1 MESPRVLFVSSE
13 IYPYLPESPIS
24 NVCQQLP
31 SAIQEKGFEI
41 RTFMPRFGCINE
53 RRNQLHE
60 VIRLSGLNLI
70 INDSDHPLI
79 IKVAS
84 ISSARMQIYFIDN
97 DDYFQRKNLY
107 KDDDGEWFP
116 DNDERSIFFVR
127 GVLETVRKLRWS
139 PDIVHCHGWFSFILA
154 LYMRKSFK
162 DDPLYADSRIILSLY
177 DEPVPETFDEEFKRK
192 AVNDGVKNKD
202 LEMMNEPT
210 FENMIKM
217 CINLADGI
225 IVATPDA
232 NEKYVQYAIENKKY
246 ILEYQSPE
254 EYIDKYADFYR
265 LVAKRRKKNKDI
277 TQNGK

>member
-13 IYPYLPESPIS
+13 ISPYLPESSIA
-24 NVCQQLP
+24 NVCRQLP
-31 SAIQEKGFEI
+31 AAIQDRGFEI

-84 ISSARMQIYFIDN
+84 ISAARMQIYFIDN
-97 DDYFQRKNLY
+97 DDYFQRKTLY
-107 KDDDGEWFP
+107 KNEEGIWFP

-177 DEPVPETFDEEFKRK
+177 DEPVPETFDEDFKKK
-192 AVNDGVKNKD
+192 AANDGVKNKD

-210 FENMIKM
+210 FENLIKM
-217 CINLADGI
+217 CINFSDGI
-225 IVATPDA
+225 IAATPDS
-232 NEKYVQYAIENKKY
+232 NEKYIQYALENKKHV
-246 ILEYQSPE
+246 LEYQSPE
-254 EYIDKYADFYR
+254 EYIDKYADFYKV
-265 LVAKRRKKNKDI
+265 VAKRRKKNKI
-277 TQNGK
+277 